1 MKLTEYDVSFAVKE
15 YLYNDNYTI
24 ITWNPPGSQGTFTI
38 PNPDKDPTYKG
49 QTGSESPDLIAFN
62 SEEILFIEAK
72 DAIVKSFADIE
83 KLKKLLANEKRKK
96 LLFNICT
103 KQMEALGH
111 KVNLESLKIKIGVA
125 VPDAYNID
133 EEFED
138 YSDMIIYSVKC
149 NLSEWNNKIID
160 ANIEMN
166 KVFKVQEK
174 AI

>member
-1 MKLTEYDVSFAVKE
+1 
-15 YLYNDNYTI
+15 
-24 ITWNPPGSQGTFTI
+24 
-38 PNPDKDPTYKG
+38 
-49 QTGSESPDLIAFN
+49 
-62 SEEILFIEAK
+62 
-72 DAIVKSFADIE
+72 
-83 KLKKLLANEKRKK
+83 
-96 LLFNICT
+96 
-103 KQMEALGH
+103 MEALGH